1 MKGKAKGK
9 GLGFRSVRVKLVTS
23 LLSIC
28 LIPLIVVGIFINLQS
43 LSLLSKKL
51 EVTSNQ
57 TLSEI
62 NRGITSYF
70 QAMSNS
76 VDMLSINY
84 DFINLEE
91 HPEFTNFVQMLLKD
105 TKNTDESIENV
116 YYGTEAGKMNVLPEV
131 KLPEGFDPRTRDWYK
146 MALNKKGEAIV
157 TPPYKSA
164 DSGVFTVTIARAVE
178 KDGKV
183 VGVVGMDLQL
193 EKFSADLSNAKI
205 GENGYVFVTDAKG
218 ITITHPK
225 KEVIGK
231 DDATKQSFWEEVKN
245 NKSGFTN
252 YKYEGEKK
260 FGVYQTIELTG
271 WKIIGAMPESEL
283 LKDTNKIMYTIL
295 FTVLLVGA
303 IAVGISIILSNGI
316 SNNVKGLQQVIQKA
330 SQGDLTV
337 SVNVKSKDEF
347 KELGNSFNK
356 MIENISTLMRNVGAS
371 SRAVLDTS
379 GNLTAMAEQ
388 STAAVTQVAQ
398 AMDEITIGA
407 TKQAES
413 TLESATSM
421 ENLSDSLDSISNS
434 TKEMG
439 DISEDTQKL
448 SSEGLVM
455 VKELI
460 EISNQTKNSS
470 VEVGRLV
477 EEVNNSMMQITAIS
491 DTISQITAKTNLLSL
506 NATIEAARAGE
517 SGRGFA
523 VVADEIRKL
532 AEQSKN
538 STEEIK
544 GIINEIQ
551 EKSIAAVEAM
561 NETENVVNEQSQVV
575 NKTEKIFD
583 NILSGIF
590 VLTDKVKEIQY
601 STEEIQHKKD
611 DVVAQIENVSSI
623 SEETASATEEV
634 SASTEEI
641 TATMTEF
648 TQYAEQLQRLSQK
661 LEEEVIKFK
670 LND

>member
-1 MKGKAKGK
+1 MKVKRKMETRSINSVK
-9 GLGFRSVRVKLVTS
+9 TKLISSLLCICLVPLIFLGVFTSLQSYSMLTKKLQVTS
-23 LLSIC
+23 
-28 LIPLIVVGIFINLQS
+28 
-43 LSLLSKKL
+43 
-51 EVTSNQ
+51 EQ
-57 TLSEI
+57 TLAEI
-62 NRGITSYF
+62 DRGITNYLT
-70 QAMSNS
+70 AMSNF
-76 VDMLSINY
+76 VEMLSVNY
-84 DFINLEE
+84 DFANLDEK
-91 HPEFTNFVQMLLKD
+91 PEYGAFVQMLLKD
-105 TKNTDESIENV
+105 IHSTDENIIGV
-116 YYGTEAGKMNVLPEV
+116 YYGTEKKKFLLYPEEEMGDYDPKIAG
-131 KLPEGFDPRTRDWYK
+131 WYK
-146 MALNKKGEAIV
+146 LAVSQKGKVVITSPYLDATNGKIV
-157 TPPYKSA
+157 I
-164 DSGVFTVTIARAVE
+164 TIAKAVE
-178 KDGKV
+178 KEGNI
-183 VGVVGMDLQL
+183 VGVVGLDFALD
-193 EKFSADLSNAKI
+193 KLSESMSKIKI
-205 GENGYVFVTDAKG
+205 GKEGYLAISDSEGIMISNTD
-218 ITITHPK
+218 
-225 KEVIGK
+225 KELIGK
-231 DDATKQSFWEEVKN
+231 DSITKLSYWNEMKSKKSDFIKYKDEKE
-245 NKSGFTN
+245 NKFV
-252 YKYEGEKK
+252 
-260 FGVYQTIELTG
+260 VYTTSELTG
-271 WKIIGAMPESEL
+271 WKMVAILPESEL
-283 LKDTNKIMYTIL
+283 LDDTNKLLYTTLTAIIVVAL
-295 FTVLLVGA
+295 LAIGVSTVLSRGISRNVKSVQGA
-303 IAVGISIILSNGI
+303 IE
-316 SNNVKGLQQVIQKA
+316 KA
-330 SQGDLTV
+330 SQGDLTAK
-337 SVNVKSKDEF
+337 VNIKSKDEF
-347 KELGNSFNK
+347 NALGNAFNI
-356 MIENISTLMRNVGAS
+356 MIENISSLMRSVEAS
-371 SRAVLDTS
+371 SKAVLDTS

-421 ENLSDSLDSISNS
+421 DNLSNKLDSISNS

-439 DISEDTQKL
+439 DISSETQKL
-448 SSEGLVM
+448 SSDGLVM

-551 EKSIAAVEAM
+551 GKSIAAVEAM

-583 NILSGIF
+583 SILNGIF

-648 TQYAEQLQRLSQK
+648 TQYAEQLQQLSQK
-661 LEEEVIKFK
+661 LEEEIEKFK
-670 LND
+670 V